1 MSYLLD
7 TCVISELVKRGNP
20 DSGVVGWLNQQDE
33 DRLFLSSITL
43 GEIQAGISKLPDSAR
58 RLELISWLDNDLRH
72 RFASRILPV
81 DLEVALVWGS
91 KRGELARIGVTLP
104 FADGLIAATAMA
116 HGMTVVTRN
125 VADLQRCGAMTLNP
139 WS

>member
-91 KRGELARIGVTLP
+91 KRGELARSGVTLP
-104 FADGLIAATAMA
+104 FADSLIAATAMA